1 MINTHNNPPKTRSL
15 SGHKSMKITSL
26 ITAGILGT
34 SLTSQATVLYQSDFT
49 GANLGDAGLTN
60 VGGSGTGDWVLDGTN
75 DRAGFD
81 WKVRNAR
88 ATLHTA
94 AFQSD
99 GGFTL
104 DVSFQQDSAA
114 PSRFDFGLVAD
125 TYTPDGAVG
134 WLSQADLGAYGVGF
148 TTSGS
153 VASTAGGDV
162 LAFNDGSTAKN
173 EFSSITELST
183 LQGNIAYNALQTIS
197 FTVTATGWS
206 YSKNGAAATTGTFA
220 TAFDTSKN
228 YRFVAYQ
235 QVSSSTTPTNGE
247 DSYYSDIKLTAV
259 PEPSSAALLGLG
271 GVALILRRR
280 K

>member
-1 MINTHNNPPKTRSL
+1 MIKLHYF
-15 SGHKSMKITSL
+15 I
-26 ITAGILGT
+26 GIAAFMAVAA
-34 SLTSQATVLYQSDFT
+34 QAAVVYQSVFT
-49 GANLGDAGLTN
+49 APNTTFADTGLTN
-60 VGGSGTGDWVLDGTN
+60 LGGSGTGDWVFDGAN

-81 WKVRNAR
+81 WKDRNAR

-104 DVSFQQDSAA
+104 DVSFQQDSVN

-125 TYTPDGAVG
+125 TYTLDGNVG

-162 LAFNDGSTAKN
+162 FAFNDGSTAKN
-173 EFSSITELST
+173 EFGSITNLST
-183 LQGNIAYNALQTIS
+183 AQGDIAYNALQTIS

-235 QVSSSTTPTNGE
+235 QLTSSTNPLGGE
-247 DSYYSDIKLTAV
+247 NSYYSDITLTAV
-259 PEPSSAALLGLG
+259 PEPGTYALLAGLTG
-271 GVALILRRR
+271 LVYVMLRRR
-280 K
+280 R